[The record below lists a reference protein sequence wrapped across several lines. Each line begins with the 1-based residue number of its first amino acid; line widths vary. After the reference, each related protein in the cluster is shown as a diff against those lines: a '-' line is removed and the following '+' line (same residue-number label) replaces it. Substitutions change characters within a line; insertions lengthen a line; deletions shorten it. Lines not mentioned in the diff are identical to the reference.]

1 MRVTLHTYQYIYTCN
16 MLCFK
21 LPKLVGTEQVG
32 TGKSVLP
39 CMENSLCVL
48 CTDLVFF
55 SDILEN
61 SSYAFF
67 CEVCIL
73 FRSLHT
79 F

>member
-1 MRVTLHTYQYIYTCN
+1 

-21 LPKLVGTEQVG
+21 LPKLVGTEQGG

-55 SDILEN
+55 KISCKILVMH
-61 SSYAFF
+61 SSVKFAFF
-67 CEVCIL
+67 FEVCIHFEIL
-73 FRSLHT
+73 
-79 F
+79 